1 MMALGGRIS
10 SQSGPQE
17 PAELT
22 FIATSAGSH
31 TREDRDAMHGIVYT
45 DRGLVE
51 GHYGESRSLCKA
63 GKGKGDNPYPTALP
77 AAPRAAVPRSRHDL

>member
-63 GKGKGDNPYPTALP
+63 QGEGRQSLPHGFTRGADN
-77 AAPRAAVPRSRHDL
+77 R